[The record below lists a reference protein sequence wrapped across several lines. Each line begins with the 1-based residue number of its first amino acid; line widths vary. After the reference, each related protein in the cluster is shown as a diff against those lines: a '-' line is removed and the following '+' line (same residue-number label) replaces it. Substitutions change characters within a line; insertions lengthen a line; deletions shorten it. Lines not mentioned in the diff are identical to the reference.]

1 LGAPSNGRAWLRS
14 NLGHGGIGRKEAIRS
29 VEAGEAPLHR
39 GWFDR
44 PMVQDGPHRYRIT
57 LPLTEVG
64 HFEAK
69 CFFLPA
75 GDTTPIWPLG
85 GNTAINVE
93 PADTGCGNIIYNAF
107 IRQFGPNRDG
117 SAEGVWDALDPSPL
131 DQAGFTV
138 IPPSGTFRD
147 LIRHLDVIV
156 FDLGCAIIQLLPIH
170 PTPTTYARMGR
181 FGSPYAALSFTE
193 VDPALAEF
201 DVGATPLEQFME
213 LVDAIHQRDAK
224 LILDIAINHT
234 GWAARL
240 HGEHPEWLVRGRDG
254 TIEVPG
260 AWGVA
265 WEDLT
270 RLDYSRNDLWIY
282 MADVFLTWCRR
293 GVDGFRCDAGYMI
306 PETAWTYIVA
316 RVRDQYPD
324 TLFFLEGLGGKISV
338 TRRLLNQ
345 ANMNWAYSELF
356 QNDDRHQIESY
367 LPEAL
372 DISETDGLTVHFA
385 ETHDNLRL
393 AARSKTWARLR
404 VRLCAL
410 SSPCGAFAF
419 ANGVEWFATAK
430 INVHES
436 PSLNWGAA
444 DNLIEDIARL
454 SAILKT
460 HPTFRDRTHVEM
472 IQEGE
477 GNMVVL
483 LRRHLPSDKR
493 LLIAANLSD
502 EDPVTA
508 GWNREKS
515 GIQST
520 SMVDLLT
527 GRPVTPS
534 VDEARLTV
542 ALSPGEVLCLS
553 PDDRDMALMTPTAH
567 VGPPPYAVHQRLR
580 AKAMEIAV
588 SIMDDLSGPE
598 GIDWDRAAEE
608 LAAHPAGYSR
618 QFQCDSAEPRVV
630 TWQWPLDTKREVMV
644 PPRHLLLIKA
654 PSPFRVRLSENHTTL
669 NAEKSMPD
677 RDGNHFVLLPPF
689 AGGASERPV
698 TLSLAIYT
706 PEQITHD
713 KATLRALPNPD
724 SVRVRTRFAQGDLH
738 LAPRL
743 FLGTN
748 GRGGMCRAH
757 AEWGAL
763 HSRYDALL
771 AANLNPHH
779 PEDRHIMLSRIRAW
793 VVYQGYSQELRPD
806 ITDAFDVEPQ
816 HRALWR
822 FHLPTGQGES
832 VRMDVELK
840 MLPGENAIRMAFRR
854 QSSEAGGGQ
863 LADEK
868 PVEVILR
875 PDIEDRGFH
884 DTTKAF
890 MGPEE
895 AFPNAVSVEEG
906 GVCFSPD
913 PSRTLRMT
921 VSSGRFVREPEWRYQ
936 VYRASDANRG
946 LDPDSDLFSPGYFTT
961 RLLGDDAFVLEAS
974 VNGTEDST
982 ATTNGMGD
990 VPKSGNPENVWR
1002 SAMEAYVVGRGNFKT
1017 VIAGYPWFLDWGRDT
1032 LIFIRGLIA
1041 DGRLDA
1047 SKAIVR
1053 QFAAF
1058 EDRGTLPNMIKGL
1071 DAGNRNTSDAPLW
1084 LVIACA
1090 DICRAEGRTDL
1101 LEVLCGNR
1109 RLGQVLA
1116 DMAGALMEGTPNGI
1130 RMDPASGLLF
1140 SPSHFTW
1147 MDTNHPASS
1156 PRQGYPVDIAALWFA
1171 ALNFLAA
1178 TASGAAA
1185 AQWRSLADRVKASI
1199 SRLFFFDDRGY
1210 LSDCLIG
1217 NPGDPAEAA
1226 VADDA
1231 LRPNQLLAI
1240 TLGAVTDAGRC
1251 RRILAA
1257 CEELLVPGAIRS
1269 LADRP
1274 LSRPLYID
1282 HRGQRLAD
1290 PHHPYQ
1296 GRYTGDE
1303 DTRRKP
1309 AYHNGTAWTWIFPSY
1324 CEAWAATYGPASA
1337 ETALAW
1343 LASGIPLTERG
1354 CVGHLPEI
1362 VDGDAPHEPRGCDAQ
1377 AWGASEYFRVWRQLQ
1392 GMRQRVG
1399 KTDPD
1404 TPVTMHADQIQG

>member
-1 LGAPSNGRAWLRS
+1 MAIRGDTVSFTLALGTPRNGTAWLRS
-14 NLGHGGIGRKEAIRS
+14 NLGHGGIGRKETIRS
-29 VEAGEAPLHR
+29 VEAEEAPQHR

-44 PMVQDGPHRYRIT
+44 PMGLDGPHRYRIT

-69 CFFLPA
+69 CFFLPD
-75 GDTTPIWPLG
+75 GDTTPIWPFG
-85 GNTAINVE
+85 GNTTLNIE

-107 IRQFGPNRDG
+107 VRQFGPNRDG
-117 SAEGVWDALDPSPL
+117 SAEEVWDALDPSPL
-131 DQAGFTV
+131 DEAGFTV

-147 LIRHLDVIV
+147 LIRQLDVIV
-156 FDLGCAIIQLLPIH
+156 FDLGCSLIQLLPIH

-201 DVGATPLEQFME
+201 DAGATPLEQFME
-213 LVDAIHQRDAK
+213 LVDAIHHRDAR

-240 HGEHPEWLVRGRDG
+240 HGEHPEWLVRGGDG

-270 RLDYSRNDLWIY
+270 RLDYSRSNLWVY
-282 MADVFLTWCRR
+282 MTEVFLTWCRR
-293 GVDGFRCDAGYMI
+293 GADGFRCDAGYMI
-306 PETAWTYIVA
+306 PESAWTYIVA
-316 RVRDQYPD
+316 RVREEYPD

-338 TRRLLNQ
+338 TRRLLNR
-345 ANMNWAYSELF
+345 ANLNWAYSELF

-372 DISETDGLTVHFA
+372 DISQTDGLTVHFA

-393 AARSKTWARLR
+393 AARSKAWARLR

-410 SSPCGAFAF
+410 ASPNGAFAF

-436 PSLNWGAA
+436 PSLNWGAT
-444 DNLIEDIARL
+444 DNMVNDIATL

-460 HPTFRDRTHVEM
+460 HPAFRDRTHLEM
-472 IQEGE
+472 IHEGE

-483 LRRHLPSDKR
+483 LRHHLPSGKR
-493 LLIAANLSD
+493 LLITANLSD
-502 EDPVTA
+502 EHPVEA

-515 GIQST
+515 SIPST
-520 SMVDLLT
+520 AMVDLLT
-527 GRPVTPS
+527 GRRVTAM
-534 VDEARLTV
+534 VDGPRITV
-542 ALSPGEVLCLS
+542 NLAPGEVLCLS

-567 VGPPPYAVHQRLR
+567 IGTPPYAVHQRLR

-588 SIMDDLSGPE
+588 SQMDDLSGVE
-598 GIDWDRAAEE
+598 SIDWDRAAEE
-608 LAAHPAGYSR
+608 LAAHPAGFCR
-618 QFQCDSAEPRVV
+618 QFHPDAEAPRVV
-630 TWQWPLDTKREVMV
+630 TWQWPRDTRREVMV
-644 PPRHLLLIKA
+644 PPGHLLLVQA
-654 PSPFRVRLSENHTTL
+654 PSPFRVRLAEKHHTL
-669 NAEKSMPD
+669 NAERSLPG
-677 RDGNHFVLLPPF
+677 RDDNHFTLLPPV
-689 AGGASERPV
+689 AGGKSERHL
-698 TLSLAIYT
+698 TLSLTLYQPGKT
-706 PEQITHD
+706 CHD
-713 KATLRALPNPD
+713 TAPVLVLPNPD
-724 SVRVRTRFAQGDLH
+724 EVWVRTRFNRSDIRS
-738 LAPRL
+738 APRL

-779 PEDRHIMLSRIRAW
+779 PEDRHIMLSRIRGW

-806 ITDAFDVEPQ
+806 ITDGFEVEPQ

-840 MLPGENAIRMAFRR
+840 MLPGQNAIRMEFRR
-854 QSSEAGGGQ
+854 QPSETGFGL
-863 LADEK
+863 LADDK
-868 PVEVILR
+868 PVDIILR
-875 PDIEDRGFH
+875 PDVEDRGFH

-890 MGPEE
+890 MGAEE
-895 AFPNAVSVEEG
+895 AFPKSVSVNDGSVWFE
-906 GVCFSPD
+906 PD

-936 VYRASDANRG
+936 VYRPSDADRG

-961 RLLGDDAFVLEAS
+961 GLRGDASFVLEAT
-974 VNGTEDST
+974 VNGTENATAPTNDGDTMPST
-982 ATTNGMGD
+982 GH
-990 VPKSGNPENVWR
+990 PEDVWR
-1002 SAMEAYVVGRGNFKT
+1002 SAMGAYVVGRGDFST

-1041 DGRLDA
+1041 DGRMDA
-1047 SKAIVR
+1047 SRAIVR

-1058 EDRGTLPNMIKGL
+1058 ENRGTLPNMIKGL

-1090 DICRAEGRTDL
+1090 DICRAEGDIDL
-1101 LEVLCGNR
+1101 LQMACGNR
-1109 RLGQVLA
+1109 PLGQVLT
-1116 DMAGALMEGTPNGI
+1116 DMAGALMKGTPNGV

-1147 MDTNHPASS
+1147 MDTNHPAAS

-1178 TASGAAA
+1178 TASDATA

-1199 SRLFFFDDRGY
+1199 DRLFFFDDRGY

-1217 NPGDPAEAA
+1217 DPGDPAEAA
-1226 VADDA
+1226 EADDA

-1240 TLGAVTDAGRC
+1240 TLGAVTDPGRC

-1257 CEELLVPGAIRS
+1257 CGELLVPGAIRS

-1274 LSRPLYID
+1274 LSRPLHID
-1282 HRGQRLAD
+1282 HHGQRLSD
-1290 PHHPYQ
+1290 PHHPYR
-1296 GRYTGDE
+1296 GRYSGDE

-1324 CEAWAATYGPASA
+1324 CEAWAATYGPAA
-1337 ETALAW
+1337 AKTALAW
-1343 LASGIPLTERG
+1343 LASGLQLTERG

-1377 AWGASEYFRVWRQLQ
+1377 AWGASEYYRVWRQLR
-1392 GMRQRVG
+1392 GS
-1399 KTDPD
+1399 
-1404 TPVTMHADQIQG
+1404 A